1 MKYENII
8 SQPRQEW
15 LSLAKQ
21 LDNKFGLGKDLA
33 EKIAK
38 HVFDNGQ
45 LAWQTL
51 GLDFRLAGN
60 IALYLFDYNQDLEK
74 KNYSDKSMKGVAA

>member
-8 SQPRQEW
+8 SQPRHEW
-15 LSLAKQ
+15 LSLAKG
-21 LDNKFGLGKDLA
+21 LDKKFELGRDLS

-38 HVFDNGQ
+38 HVFANGQ

-60 IALYLFDYNQDLEK
+60 IALYLVDYNQDLKKKGYSEK
-74 KNYSDKSMKGVAA
+74 DVRGVAG

>member
-1 MKYENII
+1 MKYANIT

-15 LSLAKQ
+15 LALARN
-21 LDNKFGLGKDLA
+21 LDKEFELGKDLA

-51 GLDFRLAGN
+51 GIDFRLAGN
-60 IALYLFDYNQDLEK
+60 IALYLFDYNHDLEK
-74 KNYSDKSMKGVAA
+74 KCHSGKNVNGLAG

>member
-1 MKYENII
+1 MKYQHII

-15 LSLAKQ
+15 LALAAK
-21 LDNKFGLGKDLA
+21 LDKKFELGKDLS

-38 HVFDNGQ
+38 HVFANGQ

-60 IALYLFDYNQDLEK
+60 IALYLVDYNQDLEK
-74 KNYSDKSMKGVAA
+74 KNYSDKNVKGMAA